1 MPNNGWKLPDA
12 TDNREAYTTT
22 ERGERLPNIVIVI
35 HRSYTGLEDLY
46 LHVHAVL
53 HQIVHVL
60 VHVLDVRPL
69 ALALP
74 VAEVVVPEHHHAA
87 LRQQRAHLV

>member
-1 MPNNGWKLPDA
+1 MVASCQLLQ
-12 TDNREAYTTT
+12 TTET
-22 ERGERLPNIVIVI
+22 ERGERLLNIVKHLFFRGFDCV
-35 HRSYTGLEDLY
+35 EY

-53 HQIVHVL
+53 HQIVHVV